1 MSNKQQAPAKMPLY
15 NNADFTCG
23 RCESVWKADY
33 TDLAR
38 LRNNQ
43 AIACKNCQCE
53 LLMNDDELQL
63 LNDRFKQAEK
73 LSRTAL
79 YFAIPYFIVCAVVGF
94 LYSGVITVFMIIAGF
109 MILMTMRSSLT
120 KDGIDHF
127 HLKSTPQELTD
138 TNTVNKTPKKFKKK
152 KKKKKTDK

>member
-1 MSNKQQAPAKMPLY
+1 MSNKQQAPVQMPLY

-23 RCESVWKADY
+23 HCESVWKANY
-33 TDLAR
+33 TDIAN

-43 AIACKNCQCE
+43 EIACKSCQCK
-53 LLMNDDELQL
+53 LLMSTDELKL
-63 LNDRFKQAEK
+63 LNDRFEQSEK

-120 KDGIDHF
+120 KDGLDHF
-127 HLKSTPQELTD
+127 HLKTTQQHLTD
-138 TNTVNKTPKKFKKK
+138 TNTVSNVSKKPKKK
-152 KKKKKTDK
+152 KKHNG